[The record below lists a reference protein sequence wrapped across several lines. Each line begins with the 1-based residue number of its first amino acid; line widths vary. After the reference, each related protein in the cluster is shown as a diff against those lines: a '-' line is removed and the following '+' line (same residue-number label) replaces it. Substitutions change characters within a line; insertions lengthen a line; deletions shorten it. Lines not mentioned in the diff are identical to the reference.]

1 MKKSA
6 LLFLP
11 MLLAA
16 SLFAQGNPS
25 GPPQGGPQQ
34 SDGAQQGGPGAP
46 GGSGQPAG
54 ASQTAALKS
63 PIVNP
68 DGTVTFN
75 LYAPTAISV
84 SVNGQLYPVL
94 TKGSQ
99 TGKPL
104 VKDDK
109 GIWSVTIGPFPAAF
123 YDYHF
128 IVDGVAALDPINKH
142 VAYGDNWFLVP
153 GDVTNDYLFN
163 DVPHGTVSEVWY
175 PSPTLG
181 MVRRRMSVYTP
192 PGYEDSTA
200 RYPVVYLLHGGNAS
214 EHTWLQSGRVAEVLD
229 NLIAQG
235 KAVPMIVV
243 FPNGNETQSMTNAD
257 ADVPSALGPPMGQP
271 MQQRSQGTGQTGQ
284 GAPGG
289 QGGPGGPGGTT
300 STKFPDSIAAD
311 IVPWIDKHYRT
322 RADSDDRAVTGLS
335 LGSGQAMLA
344 VFRHPDVFG
353 WPGVFG
359 EISKLP
365 DLPAGAASKLHKFY
379 ISTPAAQNSMETA
392 TKALDAAGIKY
403 IIDSHPEYSSEFWRP
418 GFVAYASHLF
428 KSEQ

>member
-1 MKKSA
+1 MEMRFA
-6 LLFLP
+6 LFV
-11 MLLAA
+11 
-16 SLFAQGNPS
+16 SLVLISTVAIAQAPPG
-25 GPPQGGPQQ
+25 GPPQGGP
-34 SDGAQQGGPGAP
+34 PV
-46 GGSGQPAG
+46 G
-54 ASQTAALKS
+54 ASQTPALKS
-63 PIVNP
+63 PIVQP
-68 DGTVTFN
+68 DGSVTFN
-75 LYAPTAISV
+75 LYAPNAV
-84 SVNGQLYPVL
+84 SVGVTGQLYPVL

-99 TGKPL
+99 AGKPL

-109 GIWSVTIGPFPAAF
+109 GIWSVTIGPFPPAF

-128 IVDGVAALDPINKH
+128 VVDGVPSLDPINKH
-142 VAYGDNWFLVP
+142 VAYGDNWFLMP
-153 GDVTNDYLFN
+153 GDVTNYYLFN
-163 DVPHGTVSEVWY
+163 DVPHGSVSEVWY

-181 MVRRRMSVYTP
+181 MARRRMSVYTP

-243 FPNGNETQSMTNAD
+243 FPNGNETQTMTNAD
-257 ADVPSALGPPMGQP
+257 ADVPAAFGPPTGQP
-271 MQQRSQGTGQTGQ
+271 TQPRAQ
-284 GAPGG
+284 GAG
-289 QGGPGGPGGTT
+289 QAGPGGPGGTGQPT
-300 STKFPDSIAAD
+300 STKIPDSIAAD

-322 RADSDDRAVTGLS
+322 KADRDGRAITGLS
-335 LGSGQAMLA
+335 LGSGQAVLA

-359 EISKLP
+359 GEISKVP

-379 ISTPAAQNSMETA
+379 FSTSAKPESMEA
-392 TKALDAAGIKY
+392 TKKALDAAGVKY

-428 KSEQ
+428 KPE